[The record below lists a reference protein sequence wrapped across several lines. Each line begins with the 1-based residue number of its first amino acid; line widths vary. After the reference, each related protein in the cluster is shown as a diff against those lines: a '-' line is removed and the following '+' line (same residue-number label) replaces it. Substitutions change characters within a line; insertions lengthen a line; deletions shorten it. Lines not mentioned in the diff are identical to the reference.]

1 MNRGPL
7 VTGLLL
13 LGVLAACGDDAAADD
28 PVLGRIAALDTC
40 TEAQAEFDTAYRDN
54 SRAAPGTERRRAT
67 LEYMQAAQERLEE
80 LNCP

>member
-7 VTGLLL
+7 IAGFLL
-13 LGVLAACGDDAAADD
+13 LGVLAGCGGDAAAND

-40 TEAQAEFDTAYRDN
+40 SEAQAEFDTAYRDN
-54 SRAAPGTERRRAT
+54 TRSAPGTERRRTT

-80 LNCP
+80 LNCS